1 VRQASEG
8 MTATTGAASG
18 RPTVYLHAGQLA
30 VFREPRA
37 ISTVLGSCVAVCLWD
52 AGLGVGGMNH
62 YLLPHRAGAGE
73 TSPRFGNVAMG
84 KLLDELV
91 RLGGRFAHLRA
102 KVFGGASVLG
112 GSPRPGT
119 EPLGEQNVALARSL
133 LQAAGIPIVAEDTGG
148 SRGRRLIFQTDD
160 GFAFVKRL

>member
-1 VRQASEG
+1 MIAAGGTVAS
-8 MTATTGAASG
+8 AQAASAH
-18 RPTVYLHAGQLA
+18 PLLYLHAGQLA

-52 AGLGVGGMNH
+52 AERGVGGMNH

-84 KLLDELV
+84 RLLDEVV
-91 RLGGRFAHLRA
+91 RLGGRFSHLQA

-112 GSPRPGT
+112 SPRPGV
-119 EPLGEQNVALARSL
+119 EPPGEQNVRLARSL
-133 LQAAGIPIVAEDTGG
+133 LGAAGIPITAEDTGG

-160 GFAFVKRL
+160 GLAFVKRI